1 MESPGVYFI
10 KKESGKPHKIRL
22 RDSESIFDINR
33 RHMMFTWIMENVA
46 TIIISGILILAV
58 AAVIVHMVRSR
69 RKGKSSCGCGCSGC
83 AMNGTCHPK
92 EQE

>member
-1 MESPGVYFI
+1 
-10 KKESGKPHKIRL
+10 
-22 RDSESIFDINR
+22 
-33 RHMMFTWIMENVA
+33 MFTWIMENVA

-58 AAVIVHMVRSR
+58 AAVIVHMVGSR